1 MNLAEAVSKVEAA
14 GASFRLDGDRVRV
27 WYPTEEQREELSGDI
42 AFLRNHRREVA
53 ALLKARGTV
62 PDMPPGVRL
71 VNWNLKEPPVLIE
84 TCAVVVDPV
93 LFAPTTLEQLRMVLA
108 EPKRWVGWTVPQ
120 LVDRLRQVG
129 VIIALVG
136 F

>member
-93 LFAPTTLEQLRMVLA
+93 LFARTTLEQLRMVLA